1 VPAAWRGQ
9 CAGDDRIEAET
20 AARRGGLSER
30 EAVLE
35 GSLRG
40 EDAELI
46 MLLTPHV
53 IASDVDSR
61 NLTGKIE
68 QQFQTMLDNC
78 TLARPRIPSR

>member
-1 VPAAWRGQ
+1 
-9 CAGDDRIEAET
+9 
-20 AARRGGLSER
+20 
-30 EAVLE
+30 
-35 GSLRG
+35 
-40 EDAELI
+40 

-78 TLARPRIPSR
+78 TLARPRVPSR